1 MNTITGTAAHAA
13 HRIQVSSGVLGIS
26 HAARKATASTNPKM
40 CRNTRK
46 DTRWVG
52 TRDTSGTS
60 AVGVPH
66 L

>member
-1 MNTITGTAAHAA
+1 MIGRAAHAA
-13 HRIQVSSGVLGIS
+13 QRIQVPSGVFGMS
-26 HAARKATASTNPKM
+26 QAARKATARTNPKM
-40 CRNTRK
+40 CRNTRN
-46 DTRWVG
+46 DNREAG